1 MNDLENLLIVMK
13 TTGSCGAIMRALP
26 AIVSLL
32 LMGSAPTQAAVEPF
46 TAARAHFS
54 PLPSSFETADH
65 PITLPLVALGR
76 KLFFDKRLSADGTV
90 SCETCH
96 LPGLHAT
103 DGSARSVGVEN
114 RLNLRNAPT
123 LLNAALQFRI
133 HWDGARE
140 NVEDQ
145 AKQSL
150 IGPTSFGNPDY
161 PTVIAKLTSMGY
173 EKAFREAFPG
183 DADPIT
189 PDHWGKAIGAF
200 ERTLVSPAPFDAY
213 LKGTLVALNE
223 SQKKGLHL
231 FMEIGCAHCHDGPLL
246 GGTGY
251 AKFGIHG
258 EVPDTTGDEGL
269 ARVTK
274 SPSDRGIFKVPP
286 LRNVAMTPP
295 YFHDGS
301 VDDLDQAIRVMGK
314 VQLNKDLTPPE
325 VSDLRAFLESLTGT
339 IPPEFSAPAHSD

>member
-1 MNDLENLLIVMK
+1 MTHDHG
-13 TTGSCGAIMRALP
+13 GSPLQKQWI
-26 AIVSLL
+26 SLL
-32 LMGSAPTQAAVEPF
+32 LPLLLLGSLNVQAADEPF
-46 TAARAHFS
+46 AAARALFS
-54 PLPSSFETADH
+54 PLPQSFETADH
-65 PITLPLVALGR
+65 PMSPSQIALGR
-76 KLFFDKRLSADGTV
+76 KLFFDKRLSLDGTV

-103 DGSARSVGVEN
+103 DGRARSMGVEN

-123 LLNAALQFRI
+123 LLNAALQFRV
-133 HWDGARE
+133 HWDGSRE

-161 PTVIAKLTSMGY
+161 PTVIAKLKSMGY

-183 DADPIT
+183 EAEPIT

-200 ERTLVSPAPFDAY
+200 ERTLVSPSPFDAY
-213 LKGTLVALNE
+213 LQGTMGALNE
-223 SQKKGLHL
+223 SAKRGLHL
-231 FMEIGCAHCHDGPLL
+231 FMEAGCAHCHNGPLL
-246 GGTGY
+246 GGMGY
-251 AKFGIHG
+251 AKFGIYE
-258 EVPDTTGDEGL
+258 EVPDRTGDEGL

-274 SPSDRGIFKVPP
+274 SPADRGIFKVPP

-301 VDDLDQAIRVMGK
+301 VEDLDQAIRVMGK

-325 VSDLRAFLESLTGT
+325 VTDLRAFLESLTGT
-339 IPPEFSAPAHSD
+339 IPPQFSAPPASEK